1 MKNVEFLDFIM
12 EKLDN
17 LGNFSS
23 GRLFGGYVV
32 KKEGLPIGL
41 IFDSEIFLKGD
52 TVNRSFYLERG
63 SDPFHYFKKG
73 KKIDVSNYKVP
84 AEVLED
90 DKTFEEW
97 INVACEAAG
106 RIQKNREEL

>member
-1 MKNVEFLDFIM
+1 M

-41 IFDSEIFLKGD
+41 IFDSEIFL
-52 TVNRSFYLERG
+52 RG
-63 SDPFHYFKKG
+63 TLL
-73 KKIDVSNYKVP
+73 ID
-84 AEVLED
+84 L
-90 DKTFEEW
+90 F
-97 INVACEAAG
+97 I
-106 RIQKNREEL
+106 

>member
-1 MKNVEFLDFIM
+1 MKNAEFLNFIM

-23 GRLFGGYVV
+23 GRMFGGYVI
-32 KKEGLPIGL
+32 KKNGLPIGL

-52 TVNRSFYLERG
+52 KINRSFYLERG
-63 SDPFHYFKKG
+63 SEPFHYFKKG
-73 KKIDVSNYKVP
+73 KKIEVSNYKVP

-90 DKTFEEW
+90 DWAFGEW
-97 INVACEAAG
+97 INKACEAAY
-106 RIQKNREEL
+106 RIQKNRAK

>member
-1 MKNVEFLDFIM
+1 MENIEFLNYIM

-23 GRLFGGYVV
+23 GRMFGGYVI
-32 KKEGLPIGL
+32 KKNGLPIGL

-52 TVNRSFYLERG
+52 AINQSFYLDKGSER
-63 SDPFHYFKKG
+63 FHYFKKG
-73 KKIDVSNYKVP
+73 KKIEVSNYKVP

-90 DKTFEEW
+90 DWAFGEW
-97 INVACEAAG
+97 INEACEAAN
-106 RIQKNREEL
+106 RIQRNRTK

>member
-41 IFDSEIFLKGD
+41 ILIVKFSKGGH
-52 TVNRSFYLERG
+52 R
-63 SDPFHYFKKG
+63 
-73 KKIDVSNYKVP
+73 
-84 AEVLED
+84 
-90 DKTFEEW
+90 
-97 INVACEAAG
+97 
-106 RIQKNREEL
+106 